1 MITIFL
7 ITCLINIID
16 LIAYVLP
23 TFTSIYWL
31 STNDLDKRDG
41 EIANLLAYSC
51 LFLDLKL
58 LLFFRVYK
66 SYGRYFAI
74 TISVAKRVYIF
85 LIVFLTIIMMSFAH
99 AFHILLS
106 PKSKYSFNERSNNT
120 DDPNNPW
127 ALSPTYQLFNSNE
140 SDTNATHVS
149 TIIQQPD
156 DNTNLFADYRTALF
170 AVSLFLTGITYFF

>member
-1 MITIFL
+1 ML
-7 ITCLINIID
+7 PIN
-16 LIAYVLP
+16 
-23 TFTSIYWL
+23 TSIYWL
-31 STNDLDKRDG
+31 QMNDRNEL
-41 EIANLLAYSC
+41 IVNLLSYSC

-106 PKSKYSFNERSNNT
+106 PKSNYNFENHDKINDSN
-120 DDPNNPW
+120 DPNNPW
-127 ALSPTYQLFNSNE
+127 TLASTYQIFYKDN
-140 SDTNATHVS
+140 DTSANLYA
-149 TIIQQPD
+149 IQ
-156 DNTNLFADYRTALF
+156 
-170 AVSLFLTGITYFF
+170 

>member
-1 MITIFL
+1 ML
-7 ITCLINIID
+7 
-16 LIAYVLP
+16 
-23 TFTSIYWL
+23 L
-31 STNDLDKRDG
+31 S
-41 EIANLLAYSC
+41 YSC

-74 TISVAKRVYIF
+74 TISVAKKVYIF

-106 PKSKYSFNERSNNT
+106 PKSLYSFDNPDLNN

-127 ALSPTYQLFNSNE
+127 TLTSTYKILSSGDNIDSGY
-140 SDTNATHVS
+140 HVV
-149 TIIQQPD
+149 QEPD
-156 DNTNLFADYRTALF
+156 ENTNLFADYRTALF
-170 AVSLFLTGITYFF
+170 AVSLFLTGMIYFF